1 MGSHLFLTPVAGY
14 LGYLFFE
21 SYQDGQDDT
30 LPPSS
35 RYGLGGALALRFAQ
49 DFHVVLFGR
58 RSETKPGDEWF

>member
-1 MGSHLFLTPVAGY
+1 MKPGCGGLIAKSTTH
-14 LGYLFFE
+14 
-21 SYQDGQDDT
+21 QDGQDDT

-58 RSETKPGDEWF
+58 RSSWVNGVDWDGEVDSVT